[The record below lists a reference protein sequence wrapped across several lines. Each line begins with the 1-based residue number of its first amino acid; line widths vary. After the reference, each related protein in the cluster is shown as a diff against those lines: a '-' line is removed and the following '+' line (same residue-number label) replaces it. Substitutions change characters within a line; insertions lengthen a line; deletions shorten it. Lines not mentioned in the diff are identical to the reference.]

1 MVRLSDFDYDLPE
14 ELIAQTPLADR
25 SASRLLHLD
34 PLTGAIVHRK
44 FVDLVDM
51 LNPGDVLVLNDSRVN
66 ACRLLGQRPTGGQV
80 EVLALREVEPLV
92 FECLVKPSK
101 RLKPGARVE
110 FGLGLFAE
118 VLGDAHEGTRLVRF
132 MGPGDVRVLMHEV
145 GKMPLPP
152 YIHTHLDDAERYQTV
167 VAQHAGSAAAPTAGL
182 HFTPEILANL
192 KSKGVLVETVTLHVG
207 IDTFRPIQ
215 VDDISQH
222 VMHGEECE
230 ISPSTAASINGATG
244 RVIAVGTTAVR
255 TLESFASSGAARVDA
270 GRKSTQIFISPGYKF
285 KVIDGM
291 LTNFHFPKTTMM
303 LMISA
308 LASREFVLAAYEA
321 AVREKYRFLSFGDSM
336 ALLKS

>member
-34 PLTGAIVHRK
+34 PATGEIAHRK
-44 FVDLVDM
+44 FTDLVE
-51 LNPGDVLVLNDSRVN
+51 LLRPGDVLVLNDSRVN
-66 ACRLLGQRPTGGQV
+66 ACRLLGHRPTGGQV
-80 EVLALREVEPLV
+80 EVLALREVKPLV
-92 FECLVKPSK
+92 YECLVKPSK
-101 RLKPGARVE
+101 RLKPGSLVE
-110 FGLGLFAE
+110 FELGLSAE
-118 VLGDAHEGTRLVRF
+118 ILGDAHEGTRLVRF
-132 MGPGDVRVLMHEV
+132 FGPADVRSTMNEV

-182 HFTPEILANL
+182 HFTPEILARL
-192 KSKGVLVETVTLHVG
+192 RAKGVLVETVTLHVG

-215 VDDISQH
+215 VDDVSQH

-230 ISPSTAASINGATG
+230 ISLATASAINSATG

-255 TLESFASSGAARVDA
+255 TLESFASSSAKVEA
-270 GRKSTQIFISPGYKF
+270 GRKSTQIFISPGYQF
-285 KVIDGM
+285 RVIDGM

-308 LASREFVLAAYEA
+308 LAGRENVLAAYEA
-321 AVREKYRFLSFGDSM
+321 AVKEKYRFLSFGDSM